1 MIGFDI
7 RNVNSKDYNEII
19 KLRESLK
26 YPIIKP
32 IEDYKSTMIFI
43 AQLNDDI
50 IGYINFTIFNSTSI
64 KNILIV
70 NEIIVQEKYRNLG
83 VGHEL
88 IKEAY
93 SYWEY
98 YNAIWKIAIYNNY
111 KNRRWN

>member
-50 IGYINFTIFNSTSI
+50 IGYINFTIFNSTSSE
-64 KNILIV
+64 NSLIV
-70 NEIIVQEKYRNLG
+70 NEIIVKEKYRNLG

-93 SYWEY
+93 SY
-98 YNAIWKIAIYNNY
+98 
-111 KNRRWN
+111 